1 MLNIALNKLKY
12 NIENA
17 MVRKKLIKVTFPDGT
32 VICLSSR
39 TETMLSVLKKIE
51 EDKLS
56 LIKIKWKHLPLVSV
70 NQYLKFGEWMKP
82 ICPGWYLKTKSTPID
97 KYQQLIEIDS
107 QLQLGLKIEFDYGFD
122 AQDTVVKKP
131 FSTGNLLVKMPD
143 GEYIGNESSIDTFIE
158 AIWKLGVDDIMRKG
172 LTLND
177 RQLITKNKMYDN
189 QVQIDT
195 DCWVVVPMYNKE
207 KLKLLRVIGAMLHKK
222 IEASL
227 I

>member
-1 MLNIALNKLKY
+1 
-12 NIENA
+12 

-82 ICPGWYLKTKSTPID
+82 ICPGWYLNTKSTPID

-195 DCWVVVPMYNKE
+195 DCWVVVP
-207 KLKLLRVIGAMLHKK
+207 
-222 IEASL
+222 
-227 I
+227 

>member
-1 MLNIALNKLKY
+1 MA
-12 NIENA
+12 
-17 MVRKKLIKVTFPDGT
+17 RKKLIKVTFPDGT

-39 TETMLSVLKKIE
+39 TETMLSVLRKIG
-51 EDKLS
+51 EDKIS
-56 LIKIKWKHLPLVSV
+56 IIKIKWKHLPLVSV

-82 ICPGWYLKTKSTPID
+82 ICPGWYLNAKSTPAD
-97 KYQQLIEIDS
+97 KYQQLLQIDS
-107 QLQLGLKIEFDYGFD
+107 QLKLGLKIEFECGFET
-122 AQDTVVKKP
+122 QDIEQKKHII
-131 FSTGNLLVKMPD
+131 TGNLLVKMPD

-158 AIWKLGVDDIMRKG
+158 AIWKLGIDEIMRIG

-177 RQLITKNKMYDN
+177 FQLITRNKLYAN

-195 DCWVVVPMYNKE
+195 DRWIVVPALNKE

-222 IEASL
+222 IEVSL

>member
-1 MLNIALNKLKY
+1 
-12 NIENA
+12 
-17 MVRKKLIKVTFPDGT
+17 
-32 VICLSSR
+32 
-39 TETMLSVLKKIE
+39 
-51 EDKLS
+51 
-56 LIKIKWKHLPLVSV
+56 
-70 NQYLKFGEWMKP
+70 
-82 ICPGWYLKTKSTPID
+82 
-97 KYQQLIEIDS
+97 
-107 QLQLGLKIEFDYGFD
+107 
-122 AQDTVVKKP
+122 
-131 FSTGNLLVKMPD
+131 MPD

>member
-1 MLNIALNKLKY
+1 
-12 NIENA
+12 
-17 MVRKKLIKVTFPDGT
+17 
-32 VICLSSR
+32 
-39 TETMLSVLKKIE
+39 
-51 EDKLS
+51 
-56 LIKIKWKHLPLVSV
+56 
-70 NQYLKFGEWMKP
+70 
-82 ICPGWYLKTKSTPID
+82 
-97 KYQQLIEIDS
+97 
-107 QLQLGLKIEFDYGFD
+107 
-122 AQDTVVKKP
+122 
-131 FSTGNLLVKMPD
+131 MPD

-189 QVQIDT
+189 QIQIDT